1 MTKQE
6 RERITAQEN
15 TLARMGFEPH
25 EARALRRISNTLR
38 RWHERECGIDGG
50 CIERDDVT
58 GRPYW
63 RSDTGRRWP
72 VADRER
78 GALKRLGKI
87 IADRNTR
94 EMVRTG
100 AHSVQVHQIV
110 HYVQTD
116 PRGAALY
123 LLRPGDVPPGA
134 DPASY
139 YTRGVCVY

>member
-6 RERITAQEN
+6 RERITTQEN
-15 TLARMGFEPH
+15 TLCTLGFAPH
-25 EARALRRISNTLR
+25 EAEKLRRISNTLR

-50 CIERDDVT
+50 CIERDEAT

-87 IADRNTR
+87 VADRNTR

-110 HYVQTD
+110 PYVQTD

-123 LLRPGDVPPGA
+123 ILRPGDVPPGA

-139 YTRGVCVY
+139 YTRGICVY

>member
-15 TLARMGFEPH
+15 ILCNLGFTAS
-25 EARALRRISNTLR
+25 EADRLRRISNTLR

-50 CIERDDVT
+50 CIERDDAT

-110 HYVQTD
+110 HYVQPD

-123 LLRPGDVPPGA
+123 ILRPGDVPPGA
-134 DPASY
+134 DPANY
-139 YTRGVCVY
+139 YTRGICVY